1 VFKKKPFL
9 KLLYFFVGFFVPIF
23 SFSQS
28 VSTSGVQF
36 LEVPGGVRGAGMGG
50 MFTAVADDISTAY
63 WNTAGLASLKNI
75 EVSASEV
82 SYFAD
87 LNFNF
92 VGLALPLSPGSV
104 IGLNGAFDF
113 VPSFNSTNNPLSV
126 PGSENDFTLNLGFGQ
141 TFGPNLALGI
151 GAEFIST
158 TLLSYTATGAAAN
171 AGLLLYTADRN
182 LTLGLSVQNLG
193 RLSSFTQFSTV
204 ESLPLD
210 LRAGLA
216 YRIQPQKPTNFLLG
230 VDVEQSGSDNP
241 VIHAGGE
248 AWVGIS
254 NVSLAL
260 RAGYSFDSSNQD
272 LGGEAGAA
280 LGAGIRFTGFELNY
294 ALVPEGVLGDTQW
307 FSLSYR
313 FGTEEKP
320 HSTVPTPPQKVAAV
334 DIKPMIADYQTGTLK
349 QATFDLKMQ
358 ARTDIKNWTL
368 DIKDPNGNVL
378 RTYAGKGV
386 PPRQIAWDGKDGS
399 GNVVSGGI
407 FANYNFRTVDTRG
420 QQEVVS
426 SDPIYKMSQVT
437 AREANLLASVSVRP
451 QVFVE
456 QSVPVTVQQRGEPG
470 VPKVLSVPFESG
482 SYELKLGYL
491 NYLDE
496 VAQVIRK
503 YPNSRVYIEGHAYH
517 EGTALEALL
526 LSQNRADAVLSYLV
540 EKGKV
545 SPENLY
551 SRGHGDSTPLDTSGT
566 EKADIKNRRVDIVI
580 LIK

>member
-1 VFKKKPFL
+1 M
-9 KLLYFFVGFFVPIF
+9 PIF

-50 MFTAVADDISTAY
+50 MFTAVADDISAAY

-158 TLLSYTATGAAAN
+158 TLLSYSATGGAVN
-171 AGLLLYTADRN
+171 AGLLLYTNDRN

-193 RLSSFTQFSTV
+193 QLSSFTQYSSV

-216 YRIQPQKPTNFLLG
+216 YRIHPQNPDNFLLG

-241 VIHAGGE
+241 VVHTGGE
-248 AWVGIS
+248 VWFGIS

-260 RAGYSFDSSNQD
+260 RAGYSFNPSNED

-294 ALVPEGVLGDTQW
+294 ALVPEGVLGNNQW

-320 HSTVPTPPQKVAAV
+320 HSTAPTPPQKVAAV

-349 QATFDLKMQ
+349 QATFDLKIQ

-386 PPRQIAWDGKDGS
+386 PPRQIAWDGRDGN

-437 AREANLLASVSVRP
+437 AREANLLASISVKPR
-451 QVFVE
+451 VFAE

-496 VAQVIRK
+496 VAQLIRK

-545 SPENLY
+545 SPDNLY